1 MRKTAREGK
10 KWVLQRGPR
19 PVHRGPFG
27 FHEHLSGFCCEPSL
41 GPQVL
46 TRSGSGVCVCACLLG
61 GFSRVQ
67 LFETPWV
74 ITCQSPL
81 IMGSSRQECWSGL
94 PCPPPGDLPHPGME
108 PVVLMSPALAGKFFT
123 TRATWQV
130 HSGLIPIFQKPHFEK
145 DCQRDLKTRNLCT
158 GWKMINRCLFP

>member
-1 MRKTAREGK
+1 MGKPACFPHHGSHAHLFCGRWPQDGVRKTAREGK

-108 PVVLMSPALAGKFFT
+108 PASLMSPALAGG
-123 TRATWQV
+123 
-130 HSGLIPIFQKPHFEK
+130 SGE
-145 DCQRDLKTRNLCT
+145 
-158 GWKMINRCLFP
+158 G